1 MTSRNPNWLVL
12 KCEGYRAL
20 RRCRHFGMKLQCK
33 STFICEID
41 KIKYFTNDV
50 IRGRAASSHM
60 SRLSA
65 SGLSHEEM
73 WPTVLVLLLSLSTA
87 LWDVSAPLRLI
98 LVSLQ
103 VYSYR
108 AAVRVFYW
116 FLSTLPP
123 AAGVTPHLSD
133 LMLLVHRN
141 SKNVFN
147 VAQCRDWA
155 SLCGGAEIYQEC

>member
-73 WPTVLVLLLSLSTA
+73 LAYRAGPAAVSLHCSVRCNCSTQTHSCLFTGLQLQSSCQSVLLVLIDLTPCSRSHTTSLWS
-87 LWDVSAPLRLI
+87 D
-98 LVSLQ
+98 
-103 VYSYR
+103 
-108 AAVRVFYW
+108 AACPQK
-116 FLSTLPP
+116 L
-123 AAGVTPHLSD
+123 
-133 LMLLVHRN
+133 
-141 SKNVFN
+141 K
-147 VAQCRDWA
+147 
-155 SLCGGAEIYQEC
+155 ECI